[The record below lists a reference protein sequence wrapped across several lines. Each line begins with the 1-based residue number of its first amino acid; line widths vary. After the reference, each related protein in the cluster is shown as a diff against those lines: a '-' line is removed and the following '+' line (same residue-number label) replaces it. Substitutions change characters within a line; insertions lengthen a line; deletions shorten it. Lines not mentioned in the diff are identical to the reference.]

1 VSARR
6 SSTAFAER
14 LPCTN
19 PTHDANAA
27 VSACDLLSNRE
38 CQRGV
43 RAARRSNGR
52 EGEAKSKH
60 LRQAKHAVEP
70 K

>member
-1 VSARR
+1 MSARR

-27 VSACDLLSNRE
+27 VSACYLLSNWE
-38 CQRGV
+38 GSARGT
-43 RAARRSNGR
+43 RSSQIEWTGRRSQI
-52 EGEAKSKH
+52 EAS
-60 LRQAKHAVEP
+60 ATG
-70 K
+70 